1 MSLVKIKII
10 YDYYTTKRITP
21 IFIREEDLINLCYE
35 EFKTRLISEVPHLDK
50 VGSSLRLTV
59 FEDDVEVDL
68 SPSYFNF
75 QIKGLLEKEK
85 TITVKAFTFDSPGL
99 PSVPSQK
106 STSEKHRKIDFD
118 TSQSHGQ
125 STLPTIQQ
133 PRARRSIALS
143 GSTNDQNE
151 LMYPDDMDDFE
162 DDETFQPKGNNS
174 RVMLPLERYAKK
186 QQKAVDDIQRQ
197 LQIKKRELLI
207 CENKIN
213 TALQQN
219 RAQVGNG
226 NQVTCGNCHLKLGHT
241 KKRCEY
247 SPCKSAYSCGF
258 TSKHGVEKM
267 EITTLQRE
275 VAKLELSLI
284 AARNEVQNAERVTEK
299 VLSSASKQ
307 IEDCIVQEFPDR
319 YTSFGRRN
327 WAVFN
332 KDVAL
337 LQKNLQGR
345 LPSRENVMALVH
357 SVVFNSSTDHRMSSQ
372 KRLLSN
378 EYGIVFPT
386 DTSKTKEKKLK
397 LGFSSSV
404 ASTHTIVKPNSSSNC
419 SSGVAN
425 ASFFSASH
433 QETQDLKLAL
443 KLQKE
448 EMESE
453 SMGQCTVA
461 DSDFNNQAEDQ
472 ATAKDVPVIANADLE
487 LFEANAAAAL
497 LQLQQRKGH

>member
-50 VGSSLRLTV
+50 VGSSLQLTV
-59 FEDDVEVDL
+59 FEDNVEVDL
-68 SPSYFNF
+68 SPSYFTF
-75 QIKGLLEKEK
+75 QINGLLEKEK
-85 TITVKAFTFDSPGL
+85 TISVKAFTFDSPGL
-99 PSVPSQK
+99 PSAPSFE
-106 STSEKHRKIDFD
+106 SMNEKHCNIDFD

-125 STLPTIQQ
+125 ITLLTIQQ
-133 PRARRSIALS
+133 PRVRRLIALS
-143 GSTNDQNE
+143 DSTNDQNE
-151 LMYPDDMDDFE
+151 LMYPDDIDDFE
-162 DDETFQPKGNNS
+162 DDETFQPKAKSNNS

-207 CENKIN
+207 RENKIN

-219 RAQVGNG
+219 RAKVGNG
-226 NQVTCGNCHLKLGHT
+226 NQVTCGSCHLKLGHM

-247 SPCKSAYSCGF
+247 SPCKSPYSCGI

-275 VAKLELSLI
+275 VAKLELTLI

-307 IEDCIVQEFPDR
+307 IEDCIVREYPDR

-327 WAVFN
+327 WVVLN

-337 LQKNLQGR
+337 LQKHLQGR
-345 LPSRENVMALVH
+345 LSSRENVMALVH

-386 DTSKTKEKKLK
+386 DTIKTKEKKLK
-397 LGFSSSV
+397 QV
-404 ASTHTIVKPNSSSNC
+404 
-419 SSGVAN
+419 
-425 ASFFSASH
+425 FFSASH
-433 QETQDLKLAL
+433 QETQDLQLAL
-443 KLQKE
+443 KLQE

-461 DSDFNNQAEDQ
+461 DSDFNNQAEDE
-472 ATAKDVPVIANADLE
+472 ATANDVPVIANADLE
-487 LFEANAAAAL
+487 FEANATAAL